1 MIVSPQHAASTKRRG
16 PEHAR
21 HRANHPVMRGIALVV
36 IGGLVTLGA
45 GAATAYTR
53 LQNNIT
59 SANIDHLLGDDRPAE
74 PTPDP
79 TDPNAGSQ
87 VNILILGSDAREGN
101 EQFAADDVDGQ
112 RPDTTILAHISADR
126 SRVEMVS
133 IPRDS
138 IVDIPECQ
146 RSDGTVSPPRPQ
158 EMFNAA
164 FDFGAQSGE
173 ESDGAACTLK
183 TVEALTGVYVH
194 HFVVVDMTGF
204 VNMVDALEGVPMCIP
219 HYINSPKADLELQP
233 GNQVFDGRTALGFA
247 RARTGVGLGDGS
259 DTGRIARQQEL
270 LAATARAVLGKNLLT
285 DVPELIRFLNA
296 TTRSLT
302 VSSGLSGIP
311 DMAGLGFSLRGIS
324 PEDIVFLTV
333 PFGPAPFDS
342 NRVVWTHEADIV
354 WQNLIDDV
362 PVTRGLVPEGEPDDD
377 TDPSGAGQN
386 DADSGVQPAPVRT
399 PGVEPFTGADQTSI
413 CG

>member
-1 MIVSPQHAASTKRRG
+1 MV
-16 PEHAR
+16 
-21 HRANHPVMRGIALVV
+21 RGIALLV
-36 IGGLVTLGA
+36 IGGLATLGA

-59 SANIDHLLGDDRPAE
+59 SANIDHLLGDDRPDAPAPE
-74 PTPDP
+74 P
-79 TDPNAGSQ
+79 TDPNAGSP
-87 VNILILGSDAREGN
+87 VNILLLGSDAREGN
-101 EQFAADDVDGQ
+101 EEFARDSVDGQ
-112 RPDTTILAHISADR
+112 RPDTTILMHISADR

-158 EMFNAA
+158 EMFNRA
-164 FDFGAQSGE
+164 FDYGARSGE
-173 ESDGAACTLK
+173 DSDGAACTLK
-183 TVEALTGVYVH
+183 TVESLTGIYIH

-204 VNMVDALEGVPMCIP
+204 VNMVDALDGIPMCVP
-219 HYINSPKADLELQP
+219 HYINSPKAHLELQP

-259 DTGRIARQQEL
+259 DVGRIARQQEL
-270 LAATARAVLGKNLLT
+270 LAATARTVLGKNLLT

-302 VSSGLSGIP
+302 VSSGLSGIT
-311 DMAGLGFSLRGIS
+311 DMAGLGFSIRGVD

-333 PFGPAPFDS
+333 PWGAAPHDS
-342 NRVVWTHEADIV
+342 NRVVWTDEADLV
-354 WQNLIDDV
+354 WANIIADV
-362 PVTRGLVPEGEPDDD
+362 PVTTGLVPEDEPTDETGTDGETGGSSGTNTGDDRP
-377 TDPSGAGQN
+377 T
-386 DADSGVQPAPVRT
+386 PVRT

-413 CG
+413 CD